1 MTFRL
6 LTLDDIDPNWRAGR
20 WRQGADLGEPGGMQ
34 VPVSRIFV
42 HHTVSADTGDVIA
55 DVAGPCDTDQRNF
68 GKVSYS
74 WNIHES
80 TNSVIEV
87 EGTHRG
93 AHTINNA
100 QQSLNGISFG
110 FGVIGNFHPSAPN
123 PTPREPSDA
132 LLELIAE
139 AILDRAVNQGLAAPG
154 FTIEGHRDAPYATA
168 CCGDSLYDKLPI
180 IRALVSSPAPTV
192 EADMTP
198 GQCRDLLGRKWFFV
212 VGDNNHCYARVGGG
226 AFFDLGGIWTGGLS
240 AYLDPATP
248 HGRCIVVA
256 GRGGDGA
263 LWQMIVDPG
272 PDAHTPGA
280 PPTFESLGGHIF
292 PAA

>member
-1 MTFRL
+1 MTFAL
-6 LTLDDIDPNWRAGR
+6 LTLDDIDPNWAREPNPR
-20 WRQGADLGEPGGMQ
+20 WRVGAALGTAGGMA

-80 TNSVIEV
+80 TNSVVEV

-123 PTPREPSDA
+123 PAPREPSDA
-132 LLELIAE
+132 LLALIAE
-139 AILDRAVNQGLAAPG
+139 AIRTLVVDQGLAAPG
-154 FTIEGHRDAPYATA
+154 YTIEGHRDAPYATA
-168 CCGDSLYDKLPI
+168 CCGDSLYAKLPI
-180 IRALVSSPAPTV
+180 IRALVSSPPTPPPLEDDV
-192 EADMTP
+192 LVYTYVKKPNSGDVFVARHGEKPEHVGAATFGFEAAEAMVRYQGDHLVP
-198 GQCRDLLGRKWFFV
+198 SADGQDV
-212 VGDNNHCYARVGGG
+212 
-226 AFFDLGGIWTGGLS
+226 
-240 AYLDPATP
+240 
-248 HGRCIVVA
+248 
-256 GRGGDGA
+256 
-263 LWQMIVDPG
+263 
-272 PDAHTPGA
+272 PDALGVVRKVLTLNSV
-280 PPTFESLGGHIF
+280 ESQQWFGI
-292 PAA
+292 